1 MTKNVI
7 QKGYRTLVLWIVWAA
22 AALVIYL
29 GLYQDTDVWTF
40 VQNDPSRITW
50 SIILLFAVGVV
61 ISFVLTLVL
70 TLESVQMD
78 TLSNVARDQGWP
90 GVQAS
95 RKKLLLKRFFR
106 SLAIVLENNGDLNI
120 EALVDVEFA
129 IYQRIAHALEIIG
142 NLLITLGLI
151 GTVVGLTLT
160 LIGLTGSLEALGEDQ
175 EMLLAGLRG
184 AMSGMGTAFYTTLL
198 GSVLGGVLLRIFAHI
213 DQNGVESFEESLTQ
227 VCLVHCSAD
236 FRPSLERD
244 IRIINSEVE
253 NLTRN
258 IAGLRQVLEESRQSI
273 RDFATEMKALQDQ
286 EADDRSIKKALQLR
300 REYQQSLEQEFQLRR
315 VMKGR
320 FWSALINS
328 FRSR

>member
-1 MTKNVI
+1 MI
-7 QKGYRTLVLWIVWAA
+7 QKGYRTLVLWIAWAA

-50 SIILLFAVGVV
+50 SIILLFAMGVV
-61 ISFVLTLVL
+61 ASFALTLVL
-70 TLESVQMD
+70 TFESVQTDRMERI
-78 TLSNVARDQGWP
+78 ARQQGWK
-90 GVQAS
+90 GVQS
-95 RKKLLLKRFFR
+95 QNKRLILRHFFHH
-106 SLAIVLENNGDLNI
+106 LGIVLDNNGELNI

-129 IYQRIAHALEIIG
+129 IYQRIAHGLEIVG

-175 EMLLAGLRG
+175 EQLLAGLRG

-213 DQNGVESFEESLTQ
+213 DQNGVELLEETLVR

-244 IRIINSEVE
+244 IRIINSEIERLNRSVAE
-253 NLTRN
+253 
-258 IAGLRQVLEESRQSI
+258 LRQLLEESRGTIGAFSRELKQ
-273 RDFATEMKALQDQ
+273 LQET
-286 EADDRSIKKALQLR
+286 EADETSVRKALQLR
-300 REYQQSLEQEFQLRR
+300 KEYQQSLEQEFHLRQAMR
-315 VMKGR
+315 GR
-320 FWSALINS
+320 WWHALINS
-328 FRSR
+328 LRSR